1 MKVISESDM
10 ICIREYLCCAG
21 VQAAWVVWSLN
32 CLNALSV
39 NTEKRNSTQW
49 RISTV
54 QFLKCSFICKA
65 WNKLQHWIFLWEW
78 QLITALMYL
87 FFLECQNIFNFSR
100 TNPSH
105 SKCSYGEILIACSI
119 MKRSSYYAEKSICP
133 PKVTQLLF
141 LWLHL

>member
-39 NTEKRNSTQW
+39 NIEKRNSTQW

-65 WNKLQHWIFLWEW
+65 
-78 QLITALMYL
+78 
-87 FFLECQNIFNFSR
+87 
-100 TNPSH
+100 
-105 SKCSYGEILIACSI
+105 
-119 MKRSSYYAEKSICP
+119 
-133 PKVTQLLF
+133 
-141 LWLHL
+141 